1 MGWEASHENGISMN
15 FAIIAAGEGSRL
27 AQEGV
32 KWPKPLVRLH
42 GVALVDRLMEVFVR
56 QGATS
61 ISIIVN
67 ETMTE
72 VQEHVRQMQLP
83 VPLHLLVKSTPSSMH
98 SFYELSRQFDG
109 SDLCLTTV
117 DTIFREE
124 EFGDYIR
131 AFQAQPEL
139 DGLMAVTDFV
149 DDEKPLYVQTNEAL
163 DITGFLDQPGDC
175 RYVSGGIYCLR
186 NRAQAVL
193 DRCVAQG
200 MSRMR
205 NYQRQLVAEGLHLK
219 AHPFAKIIDVDHAE
233 DIRKAEQFLQL

>member
-72 VQEHVRQMQLP
+72 VQEAC
-83 VPLHLLVKSTPSSMH
+83 TPNATAR
-98 SFYELSRQFDG
+98 SFAPAGEIDTQFD
-109 SDLCLTTV
+109 
-117 DTIFREE
+117 
-124 EFGDYIR
+124 
-131 AFQAQPEL
+131 A
-139 DGLMAVTDFV
+139 
-149 DDEKPLYVQTNEAL
+149 
-163 DITGFLDQPGDC
+163 
-175 RYVSGGIYCLR
+175 
-186 NRAQAVL
+186 
-193 DRCVAQG
+193 
-200 MSRMR
+200 
-205 NYQRQLVAEGLHLK
+205 
-219 AHPFAKIIDVDHAE
+219 
-233 DIRKAEQFLQL
+233 

>member
-124 EFGDYIR
+124 EFGDYFR
-131 AFQAQPEL
+131 HSRNW
-139 DGLMAVTDFV
+139 MA
-149 DDEKPLYVQTNEAL
+149 
-163 DITGFLDQPGDC
+163 
-175 RYVSGGIYCLR
+175 
-186 NRAQAVL
+186 
-193 DRCVAQG
+193 
-200 MSRMR
+200 
-205 NYQRQLVAEGLHLK
+205 
-219 AHPFAKIIDVDHAE
+219 
-233 DIRKAEQFLQL
+233 